1 MAGNM
6 TADFLVFLS
15 KHQDEITTYVVYPYL
30 ILAVVVYL
38 VFGSIRSFNYRTISA
53 SVPQKILL
61 ITAHPD
67 DECMFMSPVVLALV
81 REGHLVSVL
90 CLTTGNYYGLG
101 ERRKEELFQSCE
113 LLGVGRQ
120 QVKIEN
126 NCLYPDNPS
135 VTWDEEAVSERM
147 RSTIYSIQPNAVIT
161 FDSSGVSGHG
171 NHKAVYSALMSMC
184 SKGILPQNSR
194 VFCLN
199 SVNILRKYVSFL
211 DLPLSYVISRNI
223 YISSP
228 LAVLKSWRAMF
239 AHRSQLTWFRILYLI
254 FSRYMLINTLT
265 EVCHHGD
272 C

>member
-1 MAGNM
+1 MAGNL
-6 TADFLVFLS
+6 TTDFIEFLS
-15 KHQDEITTYVVYPYL
+15 EHKDEITKYFVYPYL

-38 VFGSIRSFNYRTISA
+38 VFGSVRSFNYRAISS
-53 SVPQKILL
+53 SVPQKVLL

-67 DECMFMSPVVLALV
+67 DECMFMAPVVLSLV

-101 ERRKEELFQSCE
+101 EQRKGELLRSCE

-120 QVKIEN
+120 QVKVEDN
-126 NCLYPDNPS
+126 SLYPDDPS
-135 VTWDEEAVSERM
+135 VTWDEEAVSDRL
-147 RSTIYSIQPNAVIT
+147 RSTIYTIQPNAVIT
-161 FDSSGVSGHG
+161 FDSSGISGHI
-171 NHKAVYSALMSMC
+171 NHKAVHSALLSLC
-184 SKGILPQNSR
+184 EQGIMPQYSR

-199 SVNILRKYVSFL
+199 SVNILRKYVSIL
-211 DLPLSYVISRNI
+211 DLPLSYVVSRNI
-223 YISSP
+223 YVSSP
-228 LAVLKSWRAMF
+228 LAVLRSWRAMF
-239 AHRSQLTWFRILYLI
+239 AHRSQLTWFRILYLV

>member
-1 MAGNM
+1 MAGNL
-6 TADFLVFLS
+6 TADFVEFLS
-15 KHQDEITTYVVYPYL
+15 THQEEITTYVVYPYL

-38 VFGSIRSFNYRTISA
+38 VFGSIRSFNYRTIPA
-53 SVPQKILL
+53 SVHQKILL

-67 DECMFMSPVVLALV
+67 DECMFLAPVVLSLV
-81 REGHLVSVL
+81 REGHLVSIL

-101 ERRKEELFQSCE
+101 ERRKGELLRSCE

-120 QVKIEN
+120 QVKIEDN
-126 NCLYPDNPS
+126 SLYPDDPS
-135 VTWDEEAVSERM
+135 VSWDEEVVSDRI
-147 RSTIYSIQPNAVIT
+147 RSTIYKIQPNAVIT
-161 FDSSGVSGHG
+161 FDSSGVSGHS
-171 NHKAVYSALMSMC
+171 NHKAVYSALLSLC
-184 SKGILPQNSR
+184 NQGIMPQYSR

-199 SVNILRKYVSFL
+199 SVNILRKYVSIL
-211 DLPLSYVISRNI
+211 DLPLSYVMSRNI

-228 LAVLKSWRAMF
+228 LAVFKSWRAMF